1 MEIDIFGLEYLVPSN
16 LAFPFLAGMHFIQ
29 SHILPW
35 AVGVFFATFMQS
47 FETPKSRLRSIM
59 SACFFVIFG
68 IAVMP
73 IFVALYSF
81 VFGIEIHWSYGVSIL
96 SAYCLSCFCFSRSKN
111 V

>member
-1 MEIDIFGLEYLVPSN
+1 MEISIFGINTLVPSN
-16 LAFPFLAGMHFIQ
+16 LAFPFLAGLHFIQ

-47 FETPKSRLRSIM
+47 FETPKSRVRSIVR
-59 SACFFVIFG
+59 ACFFVVFG

-73 IFVALYSF
+73 FFVALYSF

-96 SAYCLSCFCFSRSKN
+96 SAYCLSYIFFSRLKN